1 MTINTLGY
9 IKFRTHRVHIARD
22 DSHIY
27 CFKMTNSRCD
37 LEVFED
43 QEQAADYI
51 LTPFASVV
59 YEVNLSED

>member
-9 IKFRTHRVHIARD
+9 IKFKTYRVHIARD
-22 DSHIY
+22 DLHIY

-43 QEQAADYI
+43 QEAAADYI
-51 LTPFASVV
+51 LTPFPSIV
-59 YEVNLSED
+59 YEVELSGE

>member
-22 DSHIY
+22 DDHIY
-27 CFKMTNSRCD
+27 CFKMTNNRCD